1 MNNRY
6 NSGYRRNSGRASG
19 SDTVAGF
26 MTALIFFAIIFGIF
40 FFTMKSEVGQMQEDL
55 EIIKTQL
62 EERDRQIDSL
72 RSAKPA
78 PIAIPKKEEQPVKIY
93 RKKAE
98 KDTSKSSP
106 EKPKDIPQ
114 AMPIQDTTR

>member
-19 SDTVAGF
+19 SDTMAGF
-26 MTALIFFAIIFGIF
+26 MTALILFAIIFGIF
-40 FFTMKSEVGQMQEDL
+40 FFTMKSEVGQMQDDM
-55 EIIKTQL
+55 EIIKTRL
-62 EERDRQIDSL
+62 DERDRLIDSL
-72 RSAKPA
+72 RSAKPE

-106 EKPKDIPQ
+106 EKPKEIPQ
-114 AMPIQDTTR
+114 AMPIQDTAR

>member
-6 NSGYRRNSGRASG
+6 NSGYRRNQGRASG

-40 FFTMKSEVGQMQEDL
+40 FFTMKSEVGQMQDDL
-55 EIIKTQL
+55 EIIKTHL
-62 EERDRQIDSL
+62 EERDRLIDSL

-78 PIAIPKKEEQPVKIY
+78 PIAIPKKEEPPVKTY

-98 KDTSKSSP
+98 KDTSKSVP
-106 EKPKDIPQ
+106 EKPKEIPQ
-114 AMPIQDTTR
+114 AMPIQDTAR

>member
-6 NSGYRRNSGRASG
+6 NRGYRSNTGRTSG
-19 SDTVAGF
+19 SDTMAGF

-55 EIIKTQL
+55 EIIKTHL

-72 RSAKPA
+72 RYAKPA
-78 PIAIPKKEEQPVKIY
+78 PIAIPKKEETLAKTY
-93 RKKAE
+93 RKKSE
-98 KDTSKSSP
+98 KDTSKSVP
-106 EKPKDIPQ
+106 EKPKEIPQ
-114 AMPIQDTTR
+114 AMPIQDTAR